1 MSALHGT
8 FETSVASAEAT
19 KIGTI
24 ASAEGTHQTSID
36 AKLSVIGY
44 NNVSGNYANLLTA
57 VTNANATKLEALAN
71 AEKAKQRAVADARE
85 ALRADSV
92 GNGILI

>member
-19 KIGTI
+19 KIGTT
-24 ASAEGTHQTSID
+24 ASTEVTHQTSID

-44 NNVSGNYANLLTA
+44 NNVSGNNANLVTA
-57 VTNANATKLEALAN
+57 VVNANVAKLEALAN
-71 AEKAKQRAVADARE
+71 AEKQKQRAVADARE
-85 ALRADSV
+85 ALRADTV
-92 GNGILI
+92 GDAVKF